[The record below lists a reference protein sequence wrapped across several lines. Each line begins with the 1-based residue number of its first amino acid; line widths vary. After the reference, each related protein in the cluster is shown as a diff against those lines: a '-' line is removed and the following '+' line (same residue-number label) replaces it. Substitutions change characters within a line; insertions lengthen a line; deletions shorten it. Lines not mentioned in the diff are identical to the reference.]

1 MNSAFYITLS
11 AIAAY
16 LIGSFPTAVWYGKAY
31 FGIDVREHGSG
42 NAGATNT
49 FRVLGKQAGII
60 VMAVDI
66 FKGWTAT
73 HAANLLIFADLIYP
87 EDLILFKLIFGIAAV
102 IGHIFPIYVGFKG
115 GKGIA
120 TLLGMILSVQS
131 QAALLCLLVFVL
143 VLLLSKYVSLGS
155 MIAAL
160 VFPLLLIS
168 PRFQPEEHGLVV
180 IIFGFVIFF
189 MVVITHQKNIVRL
202 INGEENKAK
211 LRIRKK
217 V

>member
-11 AIAAY
+11 AVAAY
-16 LIGSFPTAVWYGKAY
+16 LIGSLPTAVWYGKAY
-31 FGIDVREHGSG
+31 YGIDVREHGSG

-49 FRVLGKQAGII
+49 FRVLGKQAGIV
-60 VMAVDI
+60 VMAVDV

-73 HAANLLIFADLIYP
+73 HAANLLVFGDLIYP
-87 EDLILFKLIFGIAAV
+87 EDLVLFKLIFGIAAV

-120 TLLGMILSVQS
+120 TLLGMVLSVHIE
-131 QAALLCLLVFVL
+131 AALLCLLVFMI

-160 VFPLLLIS
+160 VFPILLIS
-168 PRFQPEEHGLVV
+168 PKFRPDEHSPVV

-189 MVVITHQKNIVRL
+189 MVVITHQKNIIRL

-211 LRIRKK
+211 IRIRRNR
-217 V
+217 